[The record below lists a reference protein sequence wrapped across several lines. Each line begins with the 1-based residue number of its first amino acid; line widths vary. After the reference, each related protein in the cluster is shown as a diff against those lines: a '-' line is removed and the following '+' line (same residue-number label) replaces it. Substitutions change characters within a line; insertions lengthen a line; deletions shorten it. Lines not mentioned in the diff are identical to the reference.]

1 MDRRSAFLRT
11 AIAAAFASAGLAG
24 CAMMGM
30 GNTDT
35 YEANL
40 SAAQEVPPASSPGN
54 GSAEVRY
61 NRDTSML
68 SWRVT
73 YGGLTGPATAGHI
86 HGPALPGANAGVVV
100 PFPNAASANPITG
113 EARITAE
120 QLAQLNAGQW
130 YVNIHT
136 ARFPGG
142 EIRGQ
147 LRRR

>member
-1 MDRRSAFLRT
+1 MKNRSVFLRSAV
-11 AIAAAFASAGLAG
+11 AAALLASLAG
-24 CAMMGM
+24 CAMMGP

-35 YEANL
+35 YEATL
-40 SAAQEVPPASSPGN
+40 AGGQEVPPATTS
-54 GSAEVRY
+54 GSGQAEVRY

-73 YGGLTGPATAGHI
+73 YSGLTGPATAGHI
-86 HGPALPGANAGVVV
+86 HGPAGPGQNAGVVV
-100 PFPNAASANPITG
+100 PFANVAASPITG
-113 EARITAE
+113 ETRITPE
-120 QLAQLNAGQW
+120 QLNQLSSGQW
-130 YVNIHT
+130 YVNLHT